1 MHHSRRTTLALL
13 SSAIAFPALAAPAAR
28 LIDQRW
34 TRFGSGDV
42 DHAAWEAILTRHL
55 RPGGEGV
62 ARFDYAGADRGA
74 VRSYVAS
81 LTAVDPAGL
90 ASGAAFAY
98 WVNLYNATTVQ
109 VVLEAWPVSSIRRI
123 GGTLLAP
130 GPWRRPFLT
139 VAGQSLSLDDIE
151 HGILRPIWREPRI
164 HFAVNCAAIGCPDL
178 ASRAYAADRLEP
190 MLEEAARGF
199 INHPRGAR
207 VANGRLT
214 VSSIFHWY
222 ADDFGGTD
230 SAVIAYLRRY
240 AEPPL
245 AAVLAGVTRIAEHQY
260 DWALNG

>member
-1 MHHSRRTTLALL
+1 MLFSRRHALALIGT
-13 SSAIAFPALAAPAAR
+13 AAAFPALAAPAAR
-28 LIDQRW
+28 LIDPRW

-42 DHAAWEAILTRHL
+42 DHAAWDAILERHL
-55 RPGGEGV
+55 RRGGDGV
-62 ARFDYAGADRGA
+62 ARFDYAGASLGA
-74 VRSYVAS
+74 VNGYVADLEAIDPTG
-81 LTAVDPAGL
+81 LTG
-90 ASGAAFAY
+90 GAAFAY
-98 WVNLYNATTVQ
+98 WVNLYNAATVQ

-164 HFAVNCAAIGCPDL
+164 HFAVNCASIGCPDL
-178 ASRAYAADRLEP
+178 APRAWAAPRLEP
-190 MLEEAARGF
+190 MLEEATRRF

-207 VANGRLT
+207 VENRRLT

-222 ADDFGGTD
+222 AGDFGGTD
-230 SAVIAYLRRY
+230 AAVIAYLRRH

-245 AAVLAGVTRIAEHQY
+245 AAALEDVTRIAAHQY